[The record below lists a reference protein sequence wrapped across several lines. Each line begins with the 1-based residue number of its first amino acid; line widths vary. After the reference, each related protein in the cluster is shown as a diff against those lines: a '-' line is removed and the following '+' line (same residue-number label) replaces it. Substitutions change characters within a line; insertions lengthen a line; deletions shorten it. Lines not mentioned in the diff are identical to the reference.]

1 MSSAAEPSVCSSQAV
16 SAARP
21 DAFIST
27 LVSTA
32 SRLRPVSLRGRERH
46 DDDMLMKYM
55 SAAPKDP

>member
-1 MSSAAEPSVCSSQAV
+1 MCSSQAV